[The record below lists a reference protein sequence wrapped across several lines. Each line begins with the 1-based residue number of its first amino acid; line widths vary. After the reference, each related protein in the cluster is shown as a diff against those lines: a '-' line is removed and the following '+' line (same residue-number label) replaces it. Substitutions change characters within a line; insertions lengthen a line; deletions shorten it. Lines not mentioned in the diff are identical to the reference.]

1 MARKSRPSVRSQAG
15 QRDTSH
21 VARSA
26 AGSRP
31 LSYWTD
37 LPQSRPPVLPAAS
50 VPRRGN
56 RRVVTTATA
65 PVARKRAPEPVSF
78 GTWSLPPTLS
88 QETLQK
94 AATCARRGIRREV
107 MFAKRQ
113 TGRGA
118 KGWKK
123 HFSNRRCK

>member
-1 MARKSRPSVRSQAG
+1 MARRAKRAITGSGPARH
-15 QRDTSH
+15 TS

-26 AGSRP
+26 AGSRS
-31 LSYWTD
+31 LSYWPD

-50 VPRRGN
+50 VPQRGK
-56 RRVVTTATA
+56 RKVLA
-65 PVARKRAPEPVSF
+65 PAPSRDRKRPPQAVSW
-78 GTWSLPPTLS
+78 GEWYLPPTLS
-88 QETLQK
+88 QKTLQA

-113 TGRGA
+113 TGAGA

-123 HFSNRRCK
+123 HFSNRSCK